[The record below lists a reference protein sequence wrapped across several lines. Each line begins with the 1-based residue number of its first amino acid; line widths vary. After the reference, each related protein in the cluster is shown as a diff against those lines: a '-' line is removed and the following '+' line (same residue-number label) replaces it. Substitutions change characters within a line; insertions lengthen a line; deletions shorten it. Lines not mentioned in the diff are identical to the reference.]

1 MPENAAGRAKSNGTK
16 VLQRGSRD
24 YWWTSMNQ
32 LTATKMTEQTAA
44 APIAQMIQV
53 VQSMLTRRSVG
64 NVVV

>member
-1 MPENAAGRAKSNGTK
+1 
-16 VLQRGSRD
+16 
-24 YWWTSMNQ
+24 MNQ